1 VLPVLPWPRAL
12 GSAVVITTLGLA
24 AHVSVADHAVSPLL
38 VVGFLV
44 VATLLVRMLQGGPG
58 SRVRLAA
65 LLAAGQ
71 MLFHILLSP
80 GHSGGHAHTVVAAH
94 GHDSTAGLRRSVAPM
109 APVIMEW
116 LGAGVSSLVTQ
127 PAMLLAHAGA
137 AVAAGWWL
145 AHGERLAATSIAAI
159 TALFRVAPTVAADPA
174 RHTRPRLVPVQ
185 SRGLRSQSRLLGRSL
200 ARRGPPVQIRG
211 LFALPA

>member
-1 VLPVLPWPRAL
+1 MLPVLPWPRAL
-12 GSAVVITTLGLA
+12 GSAVVITTLGVA

-44 VATLLVRMLQGGPG
+44 VATLLARMLQGGPG
-58 SRVRLAA
+58 SRIRLMA

-71 MLFHILLSP
+71 VLFHILLSS

-116 LGAGVSSLVTQ
+116 LGAGVSSLVTE

-137 AVAAGWWL
+137 ALAAGWWL
-145 AHGERLAATSIAAI
+145 AHGERLAVTTTAAI
-159 TALFRVAPTVAADPA
+159 AALFRVAPNVAATPA
-174 RHTRPRLVPVQ
+174 CHTRPRLVRVQ
-185 SRGLRSQSRLLGRSL
+185 SRGLRSQSRLLARSL
-200 ARRGPPVQIRG
+200 ARRGPPAQVWAP
-211 LFALPA
+211 FALPA